1 LEEKVIRWQ
10 KTADKFEL
18 KKVKVSI
25 RKEALYKMIL
35 EDMMAG
41 LRDNEIIEKR
51 KIPGSII

>member
-1 LEEKVIRWQ
+1 VNVIRWQ

-51 KIPGSII
+51 KIPERTI